1 MLRICFSCGL
11 VNGHFEQSENGRDA
25 KSVEN
30 ENEEESTEAE
40 KDDLH
45 GVPEEVYAQQ
55 SSTCRGTCS

>member
-45 GVPEEVYAQQ
+45 GVPEEVCA
-55 SSTCRGTCS
+55 